1 MNSRALLLSS
11 LVLLAACKAPPAPP
25 SPPGEDSFPS
35 VERPVAEIVSA
46 QFSDEESREQAGE
59 ARRVMDL
66 MGIAPGSI
74 VADIGAGRGY
84 YTVNLSR
91 RVGDK
96 GRVYAE
102 DIFDNTVNDLRG
114 RVHAAGFANVS
125 VVLGTPGDPKL
136 PATSL
141 DRVLLVH
148 MYHEI
153 ENPYELLWNLRTS
166 LKPDALV
173 GIVDADRPTR
183 NHGTPPWLVDC
194 EVQAIGFE
202 RQALHELDGK
212 SYLAVYAATKPR
224 PRPIDI
230 QPCRSAP

>member
-1 MNSRALLLSS
+1 MNRTAILLCFLALL
-11 LVLLAACKAPPAPP
+11 ACKAPPPP
-25 SPPGEDSFPS
+25 PPPPGEDSFPS

-66 MGIAPGSI
+66 MSIAPGLI

-96 GRVYAE
+96 GRIYAE

-114 RVHAAGFANVS
+114 RVHAAGFGNVS

-136 PATSL
+136 PPQSL
-141 DRVLLVH
+141 DRALLVH

-166 LKPDALV
+166 LKPGALV

-183 NHGTPPWLVDC
+183 NHGTPPWLLEC
-194 EVQAIGFE
+194 EVTAIGFE
-202 RQALHELDGK
+202 RQAFHALDGK
-212 SYLAVYAATKPR
+212 SYIAIYEAVKPR

>member
-1 MNSRALLLSS
+1 MNSRTLLLSS

>member
-1 MNSRALLLSS
+1 MKRRILLLS
-11 LVLLAACKAPPAPP
+11 LIAVLAACKAPPPP
-25 SPPGEDSFPS
+25 EPPGEDSFPS
-35 VERPVAEIVSA
+35 VERPVAETVSS
-46 QFSDEESREQAGE
+46 QFSDEESRERVGE

-66 MGIAPGSI
+66 MGIGEGAA
-74 VADIGAGRGY
+74 VADIGAGHGY

-91 RVGDK
+91 RVGD
-96 GRVYAE
+96 GGQVFAE
-102 DIFDNTVNDLRG
+102 DIFADTITDLRA
-114 RVHAAGFANVS
+114 RVEAEGFGNVT

-136 PATSL
+136 PPESL
-141 DRVLLVH
+141 DRALLVH

-166 LKPDALV
+166 LKPGALV

-183 NHGTPPWLVDC
+183 NHGTPPWLLDC
-194 EVQAIGFE
+194 EVAAIGFE
-202 RQALHELDGK
+202 RQALHELADK
-212 SYLAVYAATKPR
+212 AYLAIYQAARPR

>member
-1 MNSRALLLSS
+1 MNRRSILLCAI
-11 LVLLAACKAPPAPP
+11 VLAACNAPPAPP
-25 SPPGEDSFPS
+25 PPPGEDSFPS

-66 MGIAPGSI
+66 MGIAAGAT

-91 RVGDK
+91 RVGAD
-96 GRVYAE
+96 GRIYAE
-102 DIFDNTVNDLRG
+102 DIFANTVNDLRG
-114 RVHAAGFANVS
+114 RVHAEGFSNVS
-125 VVLGTPGDPKL
+125 VVLGTPGNPKL
-136 PATSL
+136 PPQSL
-141 DRVLLVH
+141 DRALLVH

-166 LKPDALV
+166 LKPGALL

-183 NHGTPPWLVDC
+183 NHGTPPWLLEC
-194 EVQAIGFE
+194 EVTAIGFE

-212 SYLAVYAATKPR
+212 SYLAIYAATKPR